1 MPCRRKY
8 EATLYKYKNYQK
20 QATMHNMN
28 KIIWFSPKYII
39 NIVENVPQTQQHEVI
54 HSFRFII
61 TIL

>member
-20 QATMHNMN
+20 QVTMHNMN

-39 NIVENVPQTQQHEVI
+39 NIVENVPQTQQDEVI
-54 HSFRFII
+54 HSFRFIR